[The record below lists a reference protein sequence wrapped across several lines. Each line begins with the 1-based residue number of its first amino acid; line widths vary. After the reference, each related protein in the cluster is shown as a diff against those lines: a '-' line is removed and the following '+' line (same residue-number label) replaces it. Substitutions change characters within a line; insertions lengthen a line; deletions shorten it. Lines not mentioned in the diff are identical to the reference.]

1 MIDWVHCWLKCY
13 VAHDCIW
20 FGGKKDNLEKTQK
33 NHCLWYKAHIIFSST
48 ALQSSGCQHHFPT
61 GITRNPC
68 EKDSWTSSQACW
80 ITCPGGLKHH
90 LAVEASGPGYTRMGR
105 GRRIQVARH
114 EPACS
119 SLATTEGPQVLFK
132 QRFLFCKVPWELVSS
147 LQKSA
152 LLNKIPSHYPCQKN
166 PKLHVC
172 CRMGKYILIRLHLVL
187 PRIMA

>member
-1 MIDWVHCWLKCY
+1 MIQ
-13 VAHDCIW
+13 
-20 FGGKKDNLEKTQK
+20 GP
-33 NHCLWYKAHIIFSST
+33 
-48 ALQSSGCQHHFPT
+48 HHFQFHST
-61 GITRNPC
+61 TEQWLSASFSHWNHQ
-68 EKDSWTSSQACW
+68 ESLWKTDSWASSQACW
-80 ITCPGGLKHH
+80 ITCPGGLRHH

-105 GRRIQVARH
+105 GRRIQVAKH

-152 LLNKIPSHYPCQKN
+152 LLNKIPSHYPCQKK

-172 CRMGKYILIRLHLVL
+172 CRWRNTSWSGCIWCYPELWRSQPFLTMY
-187 PRIMA
+187 